1 MQVQID
7 NELYDVIIT
16 RKRNIKGTY
25 IRVKEDLNIY
35 VSTNMLYPNFMIKDL
50 ISKNY
55 DNLVK
60 MINEQKKRLS
70 NNDGFFF
77 LGKKYNIIY
86 TDVKSISFDEDNV
99 YMNKD
104 FNIDKWYKSKAE
116 ILFKNRLESKYNE
129 YNRSIP
135 HPTLKIR
142 KMKTRWGV
150 CNIKTH
156 NITLNLE
163 LIKRDTKYLD
173 YVIVHELSH
182 LVHANHTKRFWA
194 CVEEN
199 YPNYKRIV
207 KEMKEFL

>member
-1 MQVQID
+1 MQIKID
-7 NELYDVIIT
+7 DELYDVIIT
-16 RKRNIKGTY
+16 RKRNIRGTY
-25 IRVKEDLNIY
+25 IRVKEDLKVY

-50 ISKNY
+50 LNKNY

-60 MINEQKKRLS
+60 MINSQKKKLK
-70 NNDGFFF
+70 NNEGFFY
-77 LGKKYNIIY
+77 LGKKYNIVY
-86 TDVKSISFDEDNV
+86 TDDKSISFDEDNV

-104 FNIDKWYKSKAE
+104 FDIDKWYKSKAK
-116 ILFKNRLESKYNE
+116 ILFKNRLEEKYNE
-129 YNRSIP
+129 YNKSIP
-135 HPTLKIR
+135 HPTLRIR

-156 NITLNLE
+156 IITLNLE

-173 YVIVHELSH
+173 YVIVHELTH
-182 LVHANHTKRFWA
+182 LVHADHTKRFWN

-199 YPNYKRIV
+199 CPNYKRIV

>member
-25 IRVKEDLNIY
+25 IRVKDDLKIY

-70 NNDGFFF
+70 NNDGFFY
-77 LGKKYNIIY
+77 LGKKYNIVY
-86 TDVKSISFDEDNV
+86 TDVKSISFDEENV

-116 ILFKNRLESKYNE
+116 VLFKNRLESKYNE
-129 YNRSIP
+129 YNRSVP

-163 LIKRDTKYLD
+163 LIKRDEKYLD
-173 YVIVHELSH
+173 YVIVHELTH
-182 LVHANHTKRFWA
+182 LVHANHTNRFWA

>member
-1 MQVQID
+1 MQVEID
-7 NELYDVIIT
+7 NELYDIIIT

-35 VSTNMLYPNFMIKDL
+35 VSTNMFYPNFMIKDL

-60 MINEQKKRLS
+60 MIKEQKKKIS
-70 NNDGFFF
+70 NNEGFFY

-86 TDVKSISFDEDNV
+86 IDDKSISFDENNV
-99 YMNKD
+99 YMSKD
-104 FNIDKWYKSKAE
+104 FDIDKWYKSKAKV
-116 ILFKNRLESKYNE
+116 LFLNRLEEKYNE

-135 HPTLKIR
+135 HPTLRIR

-150 CNIKTH
+150 CNIKSH
-156 NITLNLE
+156 VITLNLE
-163 LIKRDTKYLD
+163 LIKRDQKYLD
-173 YVIVHELSH
+173 YVIVHELTH
-182 LVHANHTKRFWA
+182 LVHADHTKRFWN

-199 YPNYKRIV
+199 FPNYKRIV
-207 KEMKEFL
+207 KEMREFL

>member
-1 MQVQID
+1 MQIKID
-7 NELYDVIIT
+7 DELYDVIIT
-16 RKRNIKGTY
+16 RKRNIRGTY
-25 IRVKEDLNIY
+25 IRVKEDLKVY

-50 ISKNY
+50 LNKNY

-60 MINEQKKRLS
+60 MINSQKKKLK
-70 NNDGFFF
+70 NNEGFFY
-77 LGKKYNIIY
+77 LGKKYNIVY
-86 TDVKSISFDEDNV
+86 TDDKSISFDEDNV

-104 FNIDKWYKSKAE
+104 FDIDKWYKSKAK
-116 ILFKNRLESKYNE
+116 ILFKNRLEEKYNE
-129 YNRSIP
+129 YNKSIP

-150 CNIKTH
+150 CNVKTH
-156 NITLNLE
+156 IITLNLE

-173 YVIVHELSH
+173 YVIVHELTH
-182 LVHANHTKRFWA
+182 LVHADHTKRFWN

-199 YPNYKRIV
+199 CPNYKRIV